1 MSNFEIKKK
10 YTISAFFPVYNDWGT
25 ISSMVFLVSG
35 VLEKVAKDYE
45 IILIDD
51 GSRELTKR
59 VLEELSK
66 KVDKLRVITRSSN
79 GGYGAALKTGF
90 YNSKYELIF
99 YTDGDAQYNPEEL
112 ELLVEKFSEDVDVVN
127 GYKISRSD
135 PIYRKIIGRL
145 YHYITRMMFGFT
157 IRDVDC
163 DFRLMRRSIFDDLKL
178 EYDSGV
184 ICVEMI
190 SKLTKQGRRFVEIP
204 VHHYYRMSGKSEFFN
219 FKRIFI
225 VSKNLIKL
233 WYKIVIRKI
242 Y

>member
-1 MSNFEIKKK
+1 MSNSEIKKK

-25 ISSMVFLVSG
+25 ISSMVFLVNG

-45 IILIDD
+45 IILVDD

-59 VLEELSK
+59 VLEELLK
-66 KVDKLRVITRSSN
+66 KVDKLRVITRPRN

-90 YNSKYELIF
+90 YNARYELIF

-112 ELLVEKFSEDVDVVN
+112 ELLVEKFSKDVDVVN

-135 PIYRKIIGRL
+135 PPYRIILGKL
-145 YHYITRMMFGFT
+145 YHWIARMMFGFK

-163 DFRLMRRSIFDDLKL
+163 DFRLMRRSIFDGLVL

-190 SKLTKQGRRFVEIP
+190 SKMTKKGYRFVEVP

-225 VSKNLIKL
+225 VSQNLIKL
-233 WYKIVIRKI
+233 WYKIVIKKI

>member
-1 MSNFEIKKK
+1 MSNSEIRRK

-25 ISSMVFLVSG
+25 ISSMVFLVNG
-35 VLEKVAKDYE
+35 ILEKVAKDYE
-45 IILIDD
+45 IILVDD
-51 GSRELTKR
+51 GSRPLTKR
-59 VLEELSK
+59 VLEELLK
-66 KVDKLRVITRSSN
+66 KIDKLRVITHPKN

-90 YNSKYELIF
+90 YNSKHELIF

-112 ELLVEKFSEDVDVVN
+112 ELLVEKFSDDVDIVN

-135 PIYRKIIGRL
+135 PIYRKITGRL
-145 YHYITRMMFGFT
+145 YHYITRMMFGFKL
-157 IRDVDC
+157 RDVDC

-190 SKLTKQGRRFVEIP
+190 GKMTKRGYRFVEVP

-225 VSKNLIKL
+225 VCKNLIKL
-233 WYKIVIRKI
+233 WYKIVIKKN

>member
-1 MSNFEIKKK
+1 MSDSEIKKK

-25 ISSMVFLVSG
+25 ISSMVFLVNG

-45 IILIDD
+45 IILVDD
-51 GSRELTKR
+51 GSRDLTKR

-66 KVDKLRVITRSSN
+66 KVDKLRVITRPKN

-90 YNSKYELIF
+90 SNARYELIF

-112 ELLVEKFSEDVDVVN
+112 ELLVEKFSDDVDVVN

-135 PIYRKIIGRL
+135 PPYRIILGKL
-145 YHYITRMMFGFT
+145 YHWIARMMFGFK

-163 DFRLMRRSIFDDLKL
+163 DFRLMRRSVFDSLVL

-190 SKLTKQGRRFVEIP
+190 SKLTKRGCRFAEVP
-204 VHHYYRMSGKSEFFN
+204 VHHYFRVSGKSEFFN
-219 FKRIFI
+219 FVRVFK
-225 VSKNLIKL
+225 VGKNILKL
-233 WYKIVIRKI
+233 WYKIRLAKM

>member
-1 MSNFEIKKK
+1 
-10 YTISAFFPVYNDWGT
+10 
-25 ISSMVFLVSG
+25 
-35 VLEKVAKDYE
+35 
-45 IILIDD
+45 
-51 GSRELTKR
+51 
-59 VLEELSK
+59 
-66 KVDKLRVITRSSN
+66 
-79 GGYGAALKTGF
+79 
-90 YNSKYELIF
+90 
-99 YTDGDAQYNPEEL
+99 
-112 ELLVEKFSEDVDVVN
+112 
-127 GYKISRSD
+127 
-135 PIYRKIIGRL
+135 
-145 YHYITRMMFGFT
+145 MFGFT

-190 SKLTKQGRRFVEIP
+190 SKMTKKGYRFVEVP

-233 WYKIVIRKI
+233 WYKIVIKKI